1 MDMSLEQM
9 LQQTGKRQASFEI
22 MINHLKQTPNPLIV
36 ETGCS
41 RSLQHG
47 FHGDGFSTII
57 FDKYVETHSGQ
68 LLTVDLDENHV
79 NFSRS
84 QVSQNTQIF
93 CQDSVTWLHDLNQT
107 LLRENKKINLLYL
120 DSFDF
125 YPHDPHPSSF
135 HHMKELTA
143 IWPCLSPGTM
153 IAIDDNFGDATTRI
167 GKGKYVEEFL
177 QNIRIP
183 LVYDGYQL
191 VWLL

>member
-9 LQQTGKRQASFEI
+9 LAQTGKRQASFEI
-22 MINHLKQTPNPLIV
+22 MINHLKQTANPLIV

-57 FDKYVETHSGQ
+57 FDKYVETFSGQ
-68 LLTVDLDENHV
+68 LLTVDLDESHV

-84 QVSQNTQIF
+84 QVCSNTQIF
-93 CQDSVTWLHDLNQT
+93 CQDSVVWLRKLSQK
-107 LLRENKKINLLYL
+107 LQAEN
-120 DSFDF
+120 
-125 YPHDPHPSSF
+125 PHPSSF

-143 IWPCLSPGTM
+143 IWSCLGPGTM
-153 IAIDDNFGDATTRI
+153 IAVDDNFGDSSSRI
-167 GKGKYVEEFL
+167 GKGKYVEEFF
-177 QNIRIP
+177 QNICVP

-191 VWLL
+191 VWQL

>member
-9 LQQTGKRQASFEI
+9 LAQTGKRQASFEI
-22 MINHLKQTPNPLIV
+22 MINHLKQTANPLIV

-57 FDKYVETHSGQ
+57 FDKYVETFSGQ
-68 LLTVDLDENHV
+68 LLTVDLDESHV

-84 QVSQNTQIF
+84 QVCSNTQIF
-93 CQDSVTWLHDLNQT
+93 CQDSVVWLRNLSQK
-107 LLRENKKINLLYL
+107 LQAENRQINLLYL

-125 YPHDPHPSSF
+125 YPDTPHPSSC

-143 IWPCLSPGTM
+143 IWSCLGPGTM
-153 IAIDDNFGDATTRI
+153 IAVDDNFGDSSSRI
-167 GKGKYVEEFL
+167 GKGKYVEEFF
-177 QNIRIP
+177 QNICVP

-191 VWLL
+191 VWQL